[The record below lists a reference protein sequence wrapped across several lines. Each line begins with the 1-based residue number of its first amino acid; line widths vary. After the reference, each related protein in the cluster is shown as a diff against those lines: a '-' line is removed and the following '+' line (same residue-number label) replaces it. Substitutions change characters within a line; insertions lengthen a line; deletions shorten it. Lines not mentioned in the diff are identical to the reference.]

1 MRTSAPYSS
10 VLLLL
15 LRMASSISG
24 ALGFCFQGPPSR
36 LFSTTSTSLL
46 ASSSQGQQQAS
57 DDNSNDL
64 SELLTARLPTSVEDQ
79 VRQAAESVKRAT
91 RDKVHRQTVRLL
103 LPLIGATELDD
114 WPGGSRQQMEAAQPL
129 MRDILRGAAVSGD
142 TAIQIQTRLLD
153 ESDGVTALLA
163 QATAAKEDSCTV
175 LLPTAETVTNSLMNE
190 LEAQVG
196 TQRNL
201 ILVNPQWR
209 RRSDFG
215 GFIGTDDRAA
225 NYVENFVPT
234 FALTSL
240 ICEGESI
247 RILRTYPGPWRV
259 FLREAEG
266 ADGVVHWN
274 QVGSKDVVETKP
286 SDWQEQPAN
295 KRDGGILFNY
305 GQPSYQEIIDMLQNA
320 PDYKPK
326 NPAERALVAFNFIKD
341 TL

>member
-1 MRTSAPYSS
+1 M
-10 VLLLL
+10 
-15 LRMASSISG
+15 
-24 ALGFCFQGPPSR
+24 Q
-36 LFSTTSTSLL
+36 
-46 ASSSQGQQQAS
+46 
-57 DDNSNDL
+57 
-64 SELLTARLPTSVEDQ
+64 
-79 VRQAAESVKRAT
+79 
-91 RDKVHRQTVRLL
+91 
-103 LPLIGATELDD
+103 
-114 WPGGSRQQMEAAQPL
+114 
-129 MRDILRGAAVSGD
+129 DILRGAAVSGD

-175 LLPTAETVTNSLMNE
+175 LLPTADTVTNSLMNE

-266 ADGVVHWN
+266 ADDGVVHWN

-320 PDYKPK
+320 PNYKPK